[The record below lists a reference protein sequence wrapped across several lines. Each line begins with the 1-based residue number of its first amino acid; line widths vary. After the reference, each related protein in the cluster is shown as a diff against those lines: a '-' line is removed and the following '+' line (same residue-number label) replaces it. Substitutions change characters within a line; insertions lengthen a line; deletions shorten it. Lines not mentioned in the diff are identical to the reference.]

1 MSRSH
6 DPRPPRRWDGG
17 ARGWDS
23 HPGLI
28 QLPRSGTTHQR
39 RFLRTSRRFERRRG
53 RLSAAD
59 RRDQRCA
66 FDSPRDQMQALAEQ
80 PRVVPFSK
88 EERRQGWRGGRVML
102 GDEVMVTYAPGL
114 AEDALAL
121 VRRMVGRRAADRI
134 A

>member
-1 MSRSH
+1 
-6 DPRPPRRWDGG
+6 
-17 ARGWDS
+17 
-23 HPGLI
+23 
-28 QLPRSGTTHQR
+28 
-39 RFLRTSRRFERRRG
+39 
-53 RLSAAD
+53 
-59 RRDQRCA
+59 
-66 FDSPRDQMQALAEQ
+66 MQALAEQ